1 MSANFVYTDIY
12 ILYIEYMSECK
23 CVAQQASYL
32 TTAENF
38 FGEIFLSDFNWKVSH
53 PDKVD
58 AEML

>member
-1 MSANFVYTDIY
+1 
-12 ILYIEYMSECK
+12 MSECK

-58 AEML
+58 TLLAARRRNVVTLYFYYN

>member
-1 MSANFVYTDIY
+1 
-12 ILYIEYMSECK
+12 MSECK

-53 PDKVD
+53 PDKVVTLL
-58 AEML
+58 AGRRRNVVTLYFYYN

>member
-1 MSANFVYTDIY
+1 
-12 ILYIEYMSECK
+12 MSECK

-53 PDKVD
+53 PDKVGNLF
-58 AEML
+58 AASRRNVVTLYFYYN

>member
-1 MSANFVYTDIY
+1 M
-12 ILYIEYMSECK
+12 
-23 CVAQQASYL
+23 AQQASYL

-58 AEML
+58 TLLAARRRNVVTLYFYYN